1 MDVSCVSHFSSPYLC
16 LPGRV
21 CKLRFQ
27 VNLLGQ
33 IWVLREFLP
42 AMIKMNRWVCF
53 RLLGHGG
60 GGMVGYAQVG
70 KWVGEPDQIC
80 PPAMIGLDRLILEVA
95 HPAMLHIPGANINQH
110 EPVSLKT
117 MLDNFDSVMRTQTM
131 IMIATL
137 LEGHLTL
144 FLRGSIIFM
153 CGLPGHAGAPYMQ
166 TRDSNKFLISLPICT
181 QF

>member
-1 MDVSCVSHFSSPYLC
+1 
-16 LPGRV
+16 
-21 CKLRFQ
+21 
-27 VNLLGQ
+27 
-33 IWVLREFLP
+33 
-42 AMIKMNRWVCF
+42 
-53 RLLGHGG
+53 
-60 GGMVGYAQVG
+60 MVGYAQVD

-117 MLDNFDSVMRTQTM
+117 MLDNFESVMRTQTM

-144 FLRGSIIFM
+144 SSGGVSSLCVDFQAMPVHLTCR
-153 CGLPGHAGAPYMQ
+153 PQ
-166 TRDSNKFLISLPICT
+166 TVHKFLISLFVHNFELTSLCLCSYSSGQDSVFCLKVCCAWTDGGSICGT
-181 QF
+181 ETGLYQG